1 MEKQRILIV
10 DDDPVISLSCRK
22 ILGAEG
28 FTVSAAEDGESAVK
42 KVSNENFDL
51 IIADI
56 RLPDV
61 NGLTVVKES
70 KIIQPS
76 ADVVVL
82 TGYPSLEDAT
92 ESIRLGALEYL
103 EKPFIP
109 DFLLTTV
116 KKLFDK
122 KGWILR
128 KAFIDQFKDYVVPAS
143 EKENITFYYKD
154 GTWARPALKEDL
166 WEIGIDI
173 RHFFVS
179 GQLIYV
185 DMFRNLKAVSAG
197 EPFARLITSDGKTYD
212 IRSPLTG
219 LVKMINEHANDAIS
233 SLLKEYLSEGWFL
246 WIARIK
252 CSL

>member
-1 MEKQRILIV
+1 MEKQRVLII

-28 FTVSAAEDGESAVK
+28 FTVSAAEDGESGIK

-51 IIADI
+51 IITDV

-61 NGLTVVKES
+61 NGLIVVKET
-70 KIIQPS
+70 KTIQPS
-76 ADVVVL
+76 ADIVVL

-92 ESIRLGALEYL
+92 ESVRLGALEYL
-103 EKPFIP
+103 EKPFTP
-109 DFLLTTV
+109 DFMLTTV

-128 KAFIDQFKDYVVPAS
+128 KAFIDQFKNYIVPAS
-143 EKENITFYYKD
+143 EMEDVTFYYKD
-154 GTWARPALKEDL
+154 GTWARPAIKEDL

-179 GQLIYV
+179 GQLIYIEI
-185 DMFRNLKAVSAG
+185 FRNLKTVSAG

-219 LVKMINEHANDAIS
+219 LVTMINEHTNDAIS

-252 CSL
+252 CPK